1 MTDGQRDQIAFGQA
15 IAVTGIQEAAAV
27 AGIVNGGI
35 YNPPTLIKKA
45 PTAMARRW
53 RCRERRNG
61 GSSLRRVRLRYAS

>member
-35 YNPPTLIKKA
+35 YNPPTVIKKA
-45 PTAMARRW
+45 TDGEGKEVGL
-53 RCRERRNG
+53 RERR
-61 GSSLRRVRLRYAS
+61 SAVISEKVRLRYAS